1 MTCRSLHQENSFFFF
16 TLSHPSNNIFSR
28 ILMIV
33 HLSHFY
39 NKWRFIF
46 FQVYFVYP
54 KRRKIDI
61 SSSFRS
67 VINKVVNSGGFFFSG
82 IYFILCYGE
91 KFTRVNVSVDILR
104 VQVLHI
110 FLINK
115 IRIGY
120 NLLSW
125 FISIY
130 FY

>member
-1 MTCRSLHQENSFFFF
+1 MIYRGLYITGDLLFTSRKQLFFFYF
-16 TLSHPSNNIFSR
+16 EPPFKQHFFADINDRPSITF
-28 ILMIV
+28 LQQMK
-33 HLSHFY
+33 LY
-39 NKWRFIF
+39 F

-54 KRRKIDI
+54 KRRKIDT

-82 IYFILCYGE
+82 IYFILCYGG

-120 NLLSW
+120 NLLS
-125 FISIY
+125 
-130 FY
+130 